1 MTGHE
6 DIASLT
12 RDLPKSDHPEWEDPM
27 LATLTERRFSDP
39 GWIYERKLDG
49 ERLLVFRDDKRV
61 RLMTRNR
68 HLMNDT
74 YPELA
79 EALAKQDAQE
89 FVADG
94 EVVAFRGSVTS
105 FSRLQGRMQITD
117 PDEARESAIAIYL
130 YLFDLLH
137 LGGHDLTGLPL
148 RKRKSLLF
156 RALGFADPLRFTPHR
171 NAEGESL
178 FAKACAKGWEG
189 VIAKKATATYWHGR
203 SREWLKFKC
212 SKGQEFV
219 IGGFTRPGG
228 SRPGFGALLLGYYD
242 DGLLRYAGKVGT
254 GFDEDFLRSFRDRL
268 DKRRRESS
276 PFDDALDEDAIWI
289 RPDLVA
295 EIGFTEW
302 TEAGRLRHPRFLGLR
317 RDKPAEEVRR
327 EIPGAS

>member
-148 RKRKSLLF
+148 RKRSSGRWASQTHF
-156 RALGFADPLRFTPHR
+156 VSPRTETPRASP
-171 NAEGESL
+171 S
-178 FAKACAKGWEG
+178 
-189 VIAKKATATYWHGR
+189 
-203 SREWLKFKC
+203 SRK
-212 SKGQEFV
+212 
-219 IGGFTRPGG
+219 PA
-228 SRPGFGALLLGYYD
+228 P
-242 DGLLRYAGKVGT
+242 KVG
-254 GFDEDFLRSFRDRL
+254 R
-268 DKRRRESS
+268 
-276 PFDDALDEDAIWI
+276 A
-289 RPDLVA
+289 
-295 EIGFTEW
+295 
-302 TEAGRLRHPRFLGLR
+302 
-317 RDKPAEEVRR
+317 
-327 EIPGAS
+327 